1 LVRFGFQG
9 SSVEGFEFLADV
21 ASKIV
26 RLGHAV
32 IIAEIWTLELL
43 RCERCED
50 FEVHRR
56 FFDVCGVCGYA
67 EWPCYNFYSTGS
79 IRQLL
84 GNVAPS
90 IDHRCSKA

>member
-56 FFDVCGVCGYA
+56 FFDVCGCLWVRRMA
-67 EWPCYNFYSTGS
+67 ML
-79 IRQLL
+79 QLL
-84 GNVAPS
+84 FYRVCQTVAWK
-90 IDHRCSKA
+90 RCSQH